1 MKIFNPCVASRQEK
15 LRKEKKKNE
24 TIIQVGAQHHINRIL
39 NSKGL
44 TLPCFV
50 TFVAFQKKNV
60 SCWF

>member
-1 MKIFNPCVASRQEK
+1 MNFFNPSVASRQEK

-44 TLPCFV
+44 ILPYFV
-50 TFVAFQKKNV
+50 TFLAFQKGV
-60 SCWF
+60 SC

>member
-1 MKIFNPCVASRQEK
+1 MNFFNLSVASRQEK

-44 TLPCFV
+44 ILPYFV
-50 TFVAFQKKNV
+50 TFLAFQKGV
-60 SCWF
+60 SC